1 MKTVDCEVCG
11 LSGVTETID
20 VAPNVL
26 LLLNVIFQ
34 NCEHQKKKKKRNK
47 LHFNLYFNTAEISGT
62 DILGG

>member
-11 LSGVTETID
+11 LSGVTETVD

-34 NCEHQKKKKKRNK
+34 NCEH
-47 LHFNLYFNTAEISGT
+47 
-62 DILGG
+62 